1 MKIQYALSG
10 SQYSISE
17 INESATPLEN
27 DYEDMLRGVHRMSIC
42 STIQED
48 HAYMLQRMQC
58 ISIWEARLFA
68 RADSVKTREETISVQ
83 EEAIH
88 VLENRSD
95 TLLCKICFQNDSD
108 IILVP
113 CLHIAMCAT
122 CHVRVFITCPVC
134 MAVVHDSR
142 VVFIT

>member
-1 MKIQYALSG
+1 M
-10 SQYSISE
+10 SICSSIKE
-17 INESATPLEN
+17 
-27 DYEDMLRGVHRMSIC
+27 DYEDMLQRVHGM
-42 STIQED
+42 
-48 HAYMLQRMQC
+48 
-58 ISIWEARLFA
+58 SIWEDWLFV
-68 RADSVKTREETISVQ
+68 RANSVKIREENISVQ

-134 MAVVHDSR
+134 R